1 MSILKFIAACGAA
14 CALACAPLAHAATEN
29 AKPKAEAKK
38 KAAAKP
44 KQAGAKTKT
53 KAKAAPVA
61 PAEPDPE
68 ADEPEVAGS
77 TVIDYDCELGNK
89 VTLYQNAGDES
100 HVALRWKTRLHRL
113 TRVATTTGAQ
123 RFENKHYGLI
133 WIGIPAKAMLL
144 DSKKNRQLANECRNA
159 EQLKPAEAPA
169 IIEAAAPATPGM
181 PAAPATSAAPE
192 AVPAAPK
199 THM

>member
-14 CALACAPLAHAATEN
+14 CALALAPAAQAATEN
-29 AKPKAEAKK
+29 GKAKAQATKKSAAKAKPAKASAKADG
-38 KAAAKP
+38 KA
-44 KQAGAKTKT
+44 
-53 KAKAAPVA
+53 KAKAATA
-61 PAEPDPE
+61 APDPE
-68 ADEPEVAGS
+68 ADEPEVTGS
-77 TVIDYDCELGNK
+77 TVVEYDCELGNK

-133 WIGIPAKAMLL
+133 WIGIPSKGMLL
-144 DSKKNRQLANECRNA
+144 DSKKSRQLANECRNT

-169 IIEAAAPATPGM
+169 VIEAAVPPTS
-181 PAAPATSAAPE
+181 AAQSTSATSAAP
-192 AVPAAPK
+192 AAPK
-199 THM
+199 SHM